1 MSNFPHWP
9 VRPTGDVFLVKGRI
23 GWRNLR
29 HSDFCAD
36 GPHLITGMHIDST
49 GRVDWNSCFR
59 IPRRKF
65 DESPEIQVKVGDLV
79 ITKDGT
85 IGKVAR
91 IDWLPGDT
99 SLNAHLF
106 LVRPIQPE
114 TCSARFAFHVFTSAV
129 FRNFI
134 ETQKSGSTLPGL
146 GEAKFVQ
153 FQFPLPTIKEQV
165 LVSDVLDTLDTAIRE
180 TEALIDKLKAVKLG
194 LLHDLLTRGIDP
206 SGQLR
211 PTQSEAPQLYKE
223 TPLGWIPREWEV
235 AQLVSLL
242 ADVDPAMRS
251 GPFGSALL
259 KEELVEI
266 GLPLLGID
274 NVHTERF
281 IAEFKRCVTPEK
293 FRQLSRYAVRPS
305 DLMITIMGTVG
316 RCCLVPDDLGLAL
329 SSKHTWTISLDQDRY
344 SPFLAMLQV
353 NYSPWVAQH
362 FARDQQGGTMM
373 AIRSDTLRSLLLPVP
388 SLEEQHAI
396 EVRLREVG
404 NRIDAETAALEK
416 MKLEKSALMDDLL
429 TGRVRVT
436 PLLKSVQQ
444 ATVKMGT

>member
-9 VRPTGDVFLVKGRI
+9 VRPTGDVFFVKGRI

-114 TCSARFAFHVFTSAV
+114 TCSARFAFHVFTSAA

-134 ETQKSGSTLPGL
+134 ETQKSGSTLAGL

-180 TEALIDKLKAVKLG
+180 TESIIDKLKVVKQG
-194 LLHDLLTRGIDP
+194 LLQDLLTRGVDAN
-206 SGQLR
+206 GELR
-211 PTQSEAPQLYKE
+211 PPQNEAPQLYKQS
-223 TPLGWIPREWEV
+223 PLGWIPRAWDIE
-235 AQLVSLL
+235 QLGQIL
-242 ADVDPAMRS
+242 AESTRS
-251 GPFGSALL
+251 GLYKPSSFHGRGPLMVQMGGLFNGEAVDFSSATQIQVSSS
-259 KEELVEI
+259 E
-266 GLPLLGID
+266 LGIFGLNIGD
-274 NVHTERF
+274 LLFARRSLVFEGAGLCVIVRHLPGPSTFESSIIRARVRETVALPEFVCQFLRGKASSAQRRTLIRQVAVSGVSSDDIRQLF
-281 IAEFKRCVTPEK
+281 IA
-293 FRQLSRYAVRPS
+293 
-305 DLMITIMGTVG
+305 I
-316 RCCLVPDDLGLAL
+316 
-329 SSKHTWTISLDQDRY
+329 
-344 SPFLAMLQV
+344 
-353 NYSPWVAQH
+353 
-362 FARDQQGGTMM
+362 
-373 AIRSDTLRSLLLPVP
+373 P
-388 SLEEQHAI
+388 SLSEQELIVDRQHSAQEQI
-396 EVRLREVG
+396 NLEQNTVSKLR
-404 NRIDAETAALEK
+404 K
-416 MKLEKSALMDDLL
+416 QKSGLMNDLL
-429 TGRVRVT
+429 TGRIRVM
-436 PLLKSVQQ
+436 PLLEAS
-444 ATVKMGT
+444 AP